1 MMDAW
6 TRVNTRFVMDTGAQR
21 RILITGGATGIGQA
35 TALLAAQKGYA
46 VAINFAHSD
55 RAARDLVSQIEALG
69 QAAVAVKADIA
80 EEEEVVRMF
89 ETMDRELGP
98 IDALVNNAAHMD
110 RQMRLDE
117 MSRTRIAKTFSINV
131 IGAFM
136 CAREAV
142 RRMSS
147 RHGGAGGAIV
157 NVSSGAARFGSPGEY
172 IDYASSKGAIE
183 TMTLGLAREVAEE
196 KVRVNAVPPGFID
209 TGLHA
214 KTGEPNRVERVR
226 HLVPMKRVGTPQE
239 VAHAILWLASSEAS
253 YVTGAIVDVSGGR

>member
-1 MMDAW
+1 
-6 TRVNTRFVMDTGAQR
+6 MDTGVQR
-21 RILITGGATGIGQA
+21 RILITGGATGIGRT
-35 TALLAAQKGYA
+35 TALLAAQRGYA

-55 RAARDLVSQIEALG
+55 RAARDVVSQIEAMG
-69 QAAVAVKADIA
+69 QVALAIKADIT

-98 IDALVNNAAHMD
+98 INALVNNAAHID

-117 MSRTRIAKTFSINV
+117 MSRARLEKTFSINV
-131 IGAFM
+131 IGAFL
-136 CAREAV
+136 CAREAI
-142 RRMSS
+142 RRMST
-147 RHGGAGGAIV
+147 RHRGTGGAIV
-157 NVSSGAARFGSPGEY
+157 NVSSGAARCGSPGEY

-183 TMTLGLAREVAEE
+183 TMTLGLAREVAVENI
-196 KVRVNAVPPGFID
+196 RVNAVRPGFID

-214 KTGEPNRVERVR
+214 KTDEPNRVRRVR